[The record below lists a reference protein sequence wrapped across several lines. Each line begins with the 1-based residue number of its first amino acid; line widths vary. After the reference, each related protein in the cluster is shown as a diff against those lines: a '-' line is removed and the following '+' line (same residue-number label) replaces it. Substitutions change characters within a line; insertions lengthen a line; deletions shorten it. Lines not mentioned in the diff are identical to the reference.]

1 MGNNHSNNHTNN
13 DYRPDPTRTDRIRG
27 GGDGKVDNNG
37 GAKKNGYRT
46 QLSAGQSPSHGVVGV
61 PVLPVPP
68 SVGGRYSLYLPLLI
82 FYVTY
87 NLAFYLVWL
96 SH

>member
-68 SVGGRYSLYLPLLI
+68 SVGGRYSLYLYYYMLRI
-82 FYVTY
+82 I
-87 NLAFYLVWL
+87 
-96 SH
+96 